1 MAQHHRQL
9 LHNLEI
15 ETFKARTG
23 DALGPATAGLGR
35 GGEKGEGSVVSGSVD
50 QRGEVA
56 LQHMQHMQDL
66 EHKLFALQQV
76 KTCLCMCV
84 MCVCVCACVHVRA
97 CVCVRAYVR
106 ASLHE

>member
-35 GGEKGEGSVVSGSVD
+35 GGEKGEIQSTAIVGAGP
-50 QRGEVA
+50 RAFEE
-56 LQHMQHMQDL
+56 L
-66 EHKLFALQQV
+66 
-76 KTCLCMCV
+76 
-84 MCVCVCACVHVRA
+84 VRA
-97 CVCVRAYVR
+97 QRKGAPAPGARQTSSVSTLGTVRTVR
-106 ASLHE
+106 HKEESEDSER